1 MRNTIKN
8 RTKQSIFLLM
18 VFLFSFMS
26 LAYLMELEM
35 DSSLLNGLSQEL
47 TPELSTLGHCA
58 YAIIESIVFSF

>member
-47 TPELSTLGHCA
+47 TPELSTL
-58 YAIIESIVFSF
+58 